1 MSGALAMHFSNNYKT
16 PRPGLA
22 APAAICQLADVP
34 VDVLR
39 FRPTLVVKSLVEQ
52 PFVEGEWVEA
62 VLQIGGVRVRVDR
75 RDSRCVVVN
84 LEPLTGEKQRG
95 LKVHRPTPQRG
106 SRGLWQRR
114 RARPD

>member
-22 APAAICQLADVP
+22 AAPAAICQLADVP

-39 FRPTLVVKSLVEQ
+39 FRPNLVVKSLVEQ

-62 VLQIGGVRVRVDR
+62 VLQIGGARVRVDR

-84 LEPLTGEKQRG
+84 LEPLTGEKTARS
-95 LKVHRPTPQRG
+95 LSPSAYTTTRLSG
-106 SRGLWQRR
+106 SMAASAG
-114 RARPD
+114 AA